1 MKESMTG
8 REKMIRK
15 SADDRQYYQ
24 IYRKMRIP
32 GKVNNGFTIYDQFR
46 NILENHNSTSEKTRV
61 HEQLFIK
68 LCEAEES
75 IHNLVKS
82 VAEANQRKNTF

>member
-46 NILENHNSTSEKTRV
+46 NILENHN
-61 HEQLFIK
+61 
-68 LCEAEES
+68 
-75 IHNLVKS
+75 
-82 VAEANQRKNTF
+82 